1 MNAKQIAIYSLS
13 LGALG
18 VGAWSAQEELVASA
32 SGTCCEHTSAECG
45 GSLHCAYPP
54 SGWLPCSP
62 IDVNYCL
69 S

>member
-1 MNAKQIAIYSLS
+1 MHAKKIAIYSLS

-18 VGAWSAQEELVASA
+18 VGAWSANEELVASA
-32 SGTCCEHTSAECG
+32 SGTCCTHSSTECPG
-45 GSLHCAYPP
+45 AQHCAYPP
-54 SGWLPCSP
+54 SGWLPCSS